1 MHDVRRSITLSSRL
15 CARASTSSLCG
26 LPSSGCVT
34 SSSVARRYT
43 ASTSMSDSSG
53 TPCAARRRPCA
64 RARWSYSSHG
74 SSSLTRSDAS
84 STSMKETEVATR
96 SSPLSSLTLKSSGDL
111 ARSTSSAFLP
121 LSPVSAASPL
131 ASAPRRSLTSLMT
144 EALQIWA
151 EWQPIAPA
159 EAWVHRI
166 AINAAVSYRRKM
178 KLREVGEVIR
188 RMGRPEGP
196 PDPQDQIER
205 RDLAEAL
212 AKLPP
217 KQAAAIVLRH
227 YHGYTNRAI
236 AQALGIPERTVASR
250 LAVAKERLRV
260 MLKHS
265 YGPQADIEETA
276 PTGPVE
282 RGFAV
287 AD

>member
-1 MHDVRRSITLSSRL
+1 MPQRNTTAQATESTPTAEIVNSYTPGSEPDFERLYQNSYGRILGTLTAML
-15 CARASTSSLCG
+15 GDRA
-26 LPSSGCVT
+26 
-34 SSSVARRYT
+34 
-43 ASTSMSDSSG
+43 
-53 TPCAARRRPCA
+53 AAEDCCQDA
-64 RARWSYSSHG
+64 FERAFKKWP
-74 SSSLTRSDAS
+74 AW
-84 STSMKETEVATR
+84 K
-96 SSPLSSLTLKSSGDL
+96 
-111 ARSTSSAFLP
+111 
-121 LSPVSAASPL
+121 
-131 ASAPRRSLTSLMT
+131 
-144 EALQIWA
+144 
-151 EWQPIAPA
+151 PIAPA

-212 AKLPP
+212 SKLPP

-250 LAVAKERLRV
+250 LAIAKQRLRG
-260 MLKHS
+260 MLS
-265 YGPQADIEETA
+265 QTYGFGVDDA
-276 PTGPVE
+276 P
-282 RGFAV
+282 RAGFAI

>member
-1 MHDVRRSITLSSRL
+1 MPIRNAKVQ
-15 CARASTSSLCG
+15 A
-26 LPSSGCVT
+26 
-34 SSSVARRYT
+34 
-43 ASTSMSDSSG
+43 
-53 TPCAARRRPCA
+53 
-64 RARWSYSSHG
+64 
-74 SSSLTRSDAS
+74 
-84 STSMKETEVATR
+84 
-96 SSPLSSLTLKSSGDL
+96 GD
-111 ARSTSSAFLP
+111 
-121 LSPVSAASPL
+121 
-131 ASAPRRSLTSLMT
+131 SAPATDAVTNYTPGSEPDFERLYQTSYGRILGTLTAMLGDRAAA
-144 EALQIWA
+144 EDCCQDAFERAYKKWA
-151 EWQPIAPA
+151 SWQPIAPA

-250 LAVAKERLRV
+250 LAIAKQRLRG
-260 MLKHS
+260 MLS
-265 YGPQADIEETA
+265 QTYGVQADEPA
-276 PTGPVE
+276 RPA
-282 RGFAV
+282 RGFAI